1 VRYVLLT
8 SESADVARGSG
19 TAMAVA
25 RLRAA
30 LAVEDVVVPVVRPN
44 RLWPSQTFARW
55 AFNRA
60 LRSRR
65 FLDVD
70 AVLGVN
76 GDGWM
81 AAERWRAPFV
91 ALIKALYGGALEYE
105 HGLTKRLLSLHAHWE
120 AAGAQ
125 RAVAVVVPSQ
135 FAAAAVAHR
144 YAVERARIHVVPEP
158 FDAAAWRTALPV
170 RRRAGNRVLC
180 VAHLY
185 ARKRIADLIRA
196 WPAVVSERPDARL
209 DIAGDG
215 PEMRRLA
222 HLARVLPGVFLHGH
236 IEPAALFE
244 FYARADV
251 FCLPS
256 AQETFGYAVV
266 EAMASGLPVV
276 YADAGALPEMC
287 AGAVAEPVTP
297 GDIDS
302 LAAAVLRAMDT
313 DHLHRAAMVNPDR
326 AGRFAPHAVAARL
339 MQVVARAATA

>member
-1 VRYVLLT
+1 MRYVLLT

-30 LAVEDVVVPVVRPN
+30 LAAEDVVVPVVRPE
-44 RLWPSQTFARW
+44 RLWPSQTLARW
-55 AFNRA
+55 TFNRG

-81 AAERWRAPFV
+81 AADRWRAPFV
-91 ALIKALYGGALEYE
+91 VLIKALYGGALEYE
-105 HGLTKRLLSLHAHWE
+105 HGLTNRLLRLHARWE

-125 RAVAVVVPSQ
+125 RANAVVAPSQ
-135 FAAAAVAHR
+135 FAAAAVARR
-144 YAVERARIHVVPEP
+144 YSVDSARIHVVPEP
-158 FDAAAWRTALPV
+158 FDAAVWRAALPV
-170 RRRAGNRVLC
+170 RERAGNRVLC

-196 WPAVVSERPDARL
+196 WPVVVSERPDARI

-222 HLARVLPGVFLHGH
+222 HLARGLPGLFLHGH
-236 IEPAALFE
+236 VEPAALPE
-244 FYARADV
+244 LYARADV

-287 AGAVAEPVTP
+287 AGAVAEPVTS
-297 GDIDS
+297 GDTDA
-302 LAAAVLRAMDT
+302 LAAALLRAMDA
-313 DHLHRAAMVNPDR
+313 DHLQRAAAVNPER
-326 AGRFAPHAVAARL
+326 AGRFAPPAVAAQL
-339 MQVVARAATA
+339 MQVVARAAAI

>member
-8 SESADVARGSG
+8 SESADVARASG

-25 RLRAA
+25 RLRTA
-30 LAVEDVVVPVVRPN
+30 LAAEDVVVPLVRPD
-44 RLWPSQTFARW
+44 RLWPSQTLARW
-55 AFNRA
+55 KFNRA
-60 LRSRR
+60 LRSRS

-81 AAERWRAPFV
+81 AAERWRVPLV
-91 ALIKALYGGALEYE
+91 ALIKALYVGALEYE
-105 HGLTKRLLSLHAHWE
+105 HGLTHRLLSLHARWE

-125 RAVAVVVPSQ
+125 RAAAVVVPSQ
-135 FAAAAVAHR
+135 FAAAAVAQR
-144 YAVERARIHVVPEP
+144 YGVDGARIHIVPEP
-158 FDAAAWRTALPV
+158 FDAAAWRTALPERE
-170 RRRAGNRVLC
+170 RRGNRVLC

-185 ARKRIADLIRA
+185 ARKRIADLVRA
-196 WPAVVSERPDARL
+196 WPAVVSDRPDARI

-215 PEMRRLA
+215 PEMGRLA
-222 HLARVLPGVFLHGH
+222 HLARGLPGFFLHGH
-236 IEPAALFE
+236 VDPAVLPE

-287 AGAVAEPVTP
+287 AGAVAEPVAP
-297 GDIDS
+297 GDTDS
-302 LAAAVLRAMDT
+302 LAAALLRAMDA
-313 DHLHRAAMVNPDR
+313 DRLRSAAVVNPDR
-326 AGRFAPHAVAARL
+326 VGRFGSHAVASRL
-339 MQVVARAATA
+339 MQVVADAAAG

>member
-1 VRYVLLT
+1 MRYVLLT

-30 LAVEDVVVPVVRPN
+30 LAGEGVVVPVVRPN

-55 AFNRA
+55 TFNRA
-60 LRSRR
+60 LRSHR
-65 FLDVD
+65 FLEVD

-81 AAERWRAPFV
+81 AAERWRPPFV

-105 HGLTKRLLSLHAHWE
+105 HGLTNRLLSLHAHWE
-120 AAGAQ
+120 ATGAQ
-125 RAVAVVVPSQ
+125 RAAAVVVPSQ
-135 FAAAAVAHR
+135 FAAAAVAQR
-144 YAVERARIHVVPEP
+144 YGVDRARIHVVPEP

-170 RRRAGNRVLC
+170 RGRDGNRVLC

-185 ARKRIADLIRA
+185 ARKRIADLVRA
-196 WPAVVSERPDARL
+196 WPAVVSERPDAQL

-222 HLARVLPGVFLHGH
+222 HLARGLPGIFLHGH
-236 IEPAALFE
+236 IEPAALVE

-287 AGAVAEPVTP
+287 AEAVADPVTP
-297 GDIDS
+297 GDIDA
-302 LAAAVLRAMDT
+302 LAAALLRAMDA
-313 DHLHRAAMVNPDR
+313 DHLHRAATVNPER
-326 AGRFAPHAVAARL
+326 AGRFAPQAVAAQL